1 MKFFT
6 VLMVS
11 VMLFGCSER
20 PDIAELNQHFVTH
33 QSAFNELADTSC
45 KLKSVLN
52 TKFHHYKID
61 TALEYPEHLANE
73 FLKINTL
80 LKKIDAK
87 GIVIH
92 QDGEPECSL
101 YIPQRSFGFAGGGSD
116 MGYSY
121 QPAKLTEYNPAI
133 HLKENRNFREKI
145 HFTKPL
151 ADNWYIEYRNIP

>member
-1 MKFFT
+1 MKFVA
-6 VLMVS
+6 VLMLS
-11 VMLFGCSER
+11 LLLSGCSKR
-20 PDIAELNQHFVTH
+20 LDTAELTQHFVTH
-33 QSAFNELADTSC
+33 QSTFKELADISC
-45 KLKSVLN
+45 KVKSILN
-52 TKFHHYKID
+52 TKFYHYKID
-61 TALEYPEHLANE
+61 TALKYPEHLAKE
-73 FLKINTL
+73 FLKINAL

-101 YIPQRSFGFAGGGSD
+101 YIPQWSFGFAGDGSD

-121 QPAKLTEYNPAI
+121 QPAELNEYNPAI